1 MNDPI
6 VDEVRAIRAEIAQEC
21 GFDLARIAD
30 HARKSAEKIPG
41 LRYVTA
47 EELQAA
53 QAYSQS
59 GVGKRQAAVD
69 LAWALMNST
78 EFLYRH

>member
-21 GFDLARIAD
+21 GFDLARIAE

-41 LRYVTA
+41 LRYVT
-47 EELQAA
+47 ETELRINRQQRERVVGSGTNDDSAA
-53 QAYSQS
+53 
-59 GVGKRQAAVD
+59 
-69 LAWALMNST
+69 
-78 EFLYRH
+78 